1 MDYKRIIGSVVVI
14 VLATIVFIRISKEL
28 KKIENGVNKRSLT
41 IMLVMLYLMSIIYT
55 ISIIVKK

>member
-28 KKIENGVNKRSLT
+28 KKIENGVNKGKLT
-41 IMLVMLYLMSIIYT
+41 IMLVILYLMSIIYT

>member
-1 MDYKRIIGSVVVI
+1 MDYKRIIGSVIVI

-28 KKIENGVNKRSLT
+28 KKIENGVNKGKLT
-41 IMLVMLYLMSIIYT
+41 IMLVILYLMSIIYT